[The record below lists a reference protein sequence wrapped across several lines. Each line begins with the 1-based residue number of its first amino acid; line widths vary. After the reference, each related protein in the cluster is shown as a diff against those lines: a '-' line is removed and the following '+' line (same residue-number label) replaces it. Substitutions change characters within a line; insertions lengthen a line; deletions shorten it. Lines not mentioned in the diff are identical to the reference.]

1 MVVAAL
7 PTAQDLPAELTFE
20 DAVRIARDR
29 SPDAAIASAGV
40 DAARAQVLAAGAV
53 PNPAAT
59 FMAGWSS
66 QCADPGCTQPT
77 YLAALGDQG
86 ALAAVLTGQ
95 RGLAVD
101 AAVQGT
107 RGAEASRL
115 DAMRNLEYE
124 VKRQFVATSL
134 ALRAVGYAH
143 REAARANDAVI
154 LGRKR
159 RAAGE
164 IQAAELSRL
173 ELLRLSVEQIV
184 DRAELAH
191 EQARVALAQLLGL
204 RDGPPAFTVVA
215 GPTASAAP
223 PPQLAGATLPELTAE
238 ARRTRP
244 DLAAARARVEEAR
257 ALAELARRRVIPQ
270 FQIQAQYVQQGAPGG
285 WFTPPTA
292 SFGISLPL
300 PVLYQQQGQIGAAD
314 AGVAVA
320 EATVAK
326 VEAQVVAEVAGAF
339 ATFQSSLRTARRA
352 ETQLLALSRDV
363 RESVGS
369 DYAKG
374 AASLLDYLD
383 TQRSRILQEID
394 YLTTLQTFWSAVF
407 QLERAVGV
415 SFAP

>member
-7 PTAQDLPAELTFE
+7 PTAEDLPAELTFE

-40 DAARAQVLAAGAV
+40 DAARAQALAAGAV

-66 QCADPGCTQPT
+66 QCGDPGCTQPT

-134 ALRAVGYAH
+134 ALRAVEFAH

-159 RAAGE
+159 QAAGE
-164 IQAAELSRL
+164 IPAAELSRL

-204 RDGPPAFTVVA
+204 RDGPPPFTVVA
-215 GPTASAAP
+215 GPTASASP

-352 ETQLLALSRDV
+352 ETQMLALSRGV

-415 SFAP
+415 GFVP